1 MIAVLR
7 CDELSPLPSLLIA
20 IELFGAQGTP
30 YYLLAIAVSYLLSGY
45 YGLYREQKFLYSKFA
60 EKPASHKTRRS

>member
-1 MIAVLR
+1 MNPQGNTMQPPAPLARKAERVLMTIA
-7 CDELSPLPSLLIA
+7 A
-20 IELFGAQGTP
+20 A
-30 YYLLAIAVSYLLSGY
+30 YMLSGY